1 MNNVTIHPAK
11 EVGRF
16 LLAAAA
22 MAAAEFVVG
31 AALAPFNPMEG
42 AVDAVFWRL
51 FFGSAVIVGNAFVY
65 FIRSSRYH
73 GLKLFG
79 LSFLA
84 YVGVAQ
90 LLGHVETIAF
100 NFLFEFTPA
109 QIAYLVVS
117 QLLTALVFVPL
128 AMLVA
133 GKWKESA
140 PLVDA
145 ADAATTVGDAADGA
159 TDGTATFPAL
169 PVKSLLIRL
178 AILGVL
184 WYLCYMFAGYF
195 IADPIT
201 HDYYAAKMDNLER
214 INAWLPVLQ
223 FFRGLAWTGL
233 VVLGIRIMNRPLRES
248 GLIVGLL
255 YGVFHAAGLL
265 LPSEFMPAEM
275 RLSHLPEIVLSLAMF
290 APLAVSVL
298 TYRKKRA

>member
-1 MNNVTIHPAK
+1 MNTFTIHPAK
-11 EVGRF
+11 EIGRF

-22 MAAAEFVVG
+22 MAGAEFVVS
-31 AALAPFNPMEG
+31 AALAPINPMEG

-51 FFGSAVIVGNAFVY
+51 FIGSAVIIGNAFVY
-65 FIRSSRYH
+65 FIRASRYH

-79 LSFLA
+79 LSLLA

-109 QIAYLVVS
+109 MIAYLVVS
-117 QLLTALVFVPL
+117 QFLTALVFVPL

-133 GKWKESA
+133 GKWKAPASPDPSA
-140 PLVDA
+140 DGVGTDA
-145 ADAATTVGDAADGA
+145 AGTDAAC
-159 TDGTATFPAL
+159 TATFPGL
-169 PVKSLLIRL
+169 PLKSLIIRI
-178 AILGVL
+178 AILGGL

-201 HDYYAAKMDNLER
+201 HDYYAAKMENLER
-214 INAWLPVLQ
+214 INAWLPFIQL
-223 FFRGLAWTGL
+223 FRGAAWAGL
-233 VVLGIRIMNRPLRES
+233 TILGIRIMNRPLRES
-248 GLIVGLL
+248 GLIVGLI

-275 RLSHLPEIVLSLAMF
+275 RLSHFPEIVLSLVMF
-290 APLAVSVL
+290 CGLTVSTL
-298 TYRKKRA
+298 SYRKRKA